1 MMRKLLTLVLL
12 PALLLQWFPDTLH
25 TIWHDDHH
33 QHTIDFATAEDCLSE
48 AHVHCDHDQVLW
60 MPAEPHESIPFR
72 WITYIYTNSYLT
84 LETSAVHSEPLSI
97 KGRAPPEM
105 I

>member
-1 MMRKLLTLVLL
+1 MMRKLLVLVLL

-25 TIWHDDHH
+25 SILHDENHA
-33 QHTIDFATAEDCLSE
+33 HTVDFATAEDSLSQ
-48 AHVHCDHDQVLW
+48 AHVHCNHDEVLW
-60 MPAEPHESIPFR
+60 MPAALHEGI
-72 WITYIYTNSYLT
+72 WIQWKPPILTRCYLP
-84 LETSAVHSEPLSI
+84 LETSAVRSEPLSI